1 MRHRLDYLDHLRTAL
16 TVLVLVFHTSIA
28 YGGAGSWI
36 LEDVDKSELNATIIL
51 FTIFTAVCQAF
62 FMGLFFFLTAYFIPA
77 SYDRKGAAKLSM
89 SGASSERS
97 SVRLGFWRL
106 RSTSRCSMRFID

>member
-1 MRHRLDYLDHLRTAL
+1 MKQRLDYLDNLRTAL

-36 LEDVDKSELNATIIL
+36 LEDVDKSELNATIVL

-77 SYDRKGAAKLSM
+77 SYDRKGAAKFLKD
-89 SGASSERS
+89 RL
-97 SVRLGFWRL
+97 VRLGIRGDGDGISVNDHALF
-106 RSTSRCSMRFID
+106 SEIH